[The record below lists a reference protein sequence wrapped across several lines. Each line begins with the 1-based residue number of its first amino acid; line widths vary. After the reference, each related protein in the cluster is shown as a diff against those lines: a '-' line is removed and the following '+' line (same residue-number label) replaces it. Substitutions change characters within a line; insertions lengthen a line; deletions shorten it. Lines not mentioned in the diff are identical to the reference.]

1 MRPLATR
8 ASVLLLSAT
17 LLTACSSSD
26 SGGGDPKSEPQI
38 GAVPK
43 LLRTAGLSYPLD
55 TYETTHEQQQQLQKA
70 QNRLIGQCMKRFG
83 FSYEPPPPVESGRG
97 SGSDDSRYGLT
108 DADKA
113 ARHGYDTRGGVE
125 PPAKPAA
132 PSLSATGQLA
142 LSGPDAKGGSA
153 QPMSWEEAQ
162 GVDSGKVVNGQK
174 VPIGGC
180 NRESYL
186 KLYAP
191 KKGAVDVMFVFNVT
205 ADAFTRAR
213 EDSRVAEAFKAWSA
227 CMAEKGYKT
236 DDPVS
241 PQEDLGIASDTYGS
255 PKAIAAAKQD
265 VACKD
270 RANLVGVWY
279 TVETAYQ
286 QRNIEQNAETLNQA
300 KTELGDRLKL
310 ATTLNG

>member
-8 ASVLLLSAT
+8 ASVLLLSAA

-26 SGGGDPKSEPQI
+26 SGGGDAKSEPEI

-43 LLRTAGLSYPLD
+43 LLRTAELSYPMD
-55 TYETTHEQQQQLQKA
+55 TYETTPEQLQQLQKA
-70 QNRLIGQCMKRFG
+70 QNRLISQCMQRFG
-83 FSYEPPPPVESGRG
+83 FTYEPPPPVQSGRG
-97 SGSDDSRYGLT
+97 SGSDDTRYGLT
-108 DADKA
+108 DPDKA
-113 ARHGYDTRGGVE
+113 ARYGYDSRAGAA
-125 PPAKPAA
+125 PPVKPPA
-132 PSLSATGQLA
+132 PSLGATGQLA
-142 LSGPDAKGGSA
+142 LSGPDLKQGAA

-162 GVDSGKVVNGQK
+162 KADSGKTVNGQK

-213 EDSRVAEAFKAWSA
+213 DDSRVAEAITAWSA
-227 CMAEKGYKT
+227 CMAEKGYKA

-241 PQEDLGIASDTYGS
+241 PQEDLGIASGALGS
-255 PKAIAAAKQD
+255 PKAVAAAKQD
-265 VACKD
+265 VACKE
-270 RANLVGVWY
+270 RANLVGVWF
-279 TVETAYQ
+279 TVESAYQ
-286 QRNIEQNAETLNQA
+286 QRNVEQNAETLNQA
-300 KTELGDRLKL
+300 KTELEERLKL
-310 ATTLNG
+310 ANTLNG

>member
-8 ASVLLLSAT
+8 ASVLLLSAA
-17 LLTACSSSD
+17 LLTACSSPD
-26 SGGGDPKSEPQI
+26 SGGGDPKSEPEI

-43 LLRTAGLSYPLD
+43 LLRMTELSYPMD
-55 TYETTHEQQQQLQKA
+55 TYETTPEQQQQLQKA
-70 QNRLIGQCMKRFG
+70 QNRLISQCMKRYG
-83 FSYEPPPPVESGRG
+83 FSYEPPQPVDSGRRP
-97 SGSDDSRYGLT
+97 GSDDSRYGLT
-108 DADKA
+108 DPDKA
-113 ARHGYDTRGGVE
+113 ARYGYDSRGGAA
-125 PPAKPAA
+125 PPAKAPA
-132 PSLSATGQLA
+132 PSLGATGKLA
-142 LSGPDAKGGSA
+142 LSGPDTKGGAA

-174 VPIGGC
+174 VPVGGC
-180 NRESYL
+180 TRESYL

-191 KKGAVDVMFVFNVT
+191 KKGAVDIMFVFNVT

-241 PQEDLGIASDTYGS
+241 PQEDLGITSDTYGG
-255 PKAIAAAKQD
+255 PKAVAAAKQD
-265 VACKD
+265 VACKE

-286 QRNIEQNAETLNQA
+286 KRNIEQNAETLNQA